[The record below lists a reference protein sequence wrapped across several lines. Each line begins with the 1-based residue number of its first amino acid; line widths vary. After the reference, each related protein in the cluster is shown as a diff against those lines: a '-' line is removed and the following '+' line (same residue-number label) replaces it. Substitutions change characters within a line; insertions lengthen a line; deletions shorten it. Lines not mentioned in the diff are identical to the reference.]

1 MARSNLLQ
9 WVFTEMN
16 DRSFYLLAYDIH
28 SDQRRAKI
36 ARLMES
42 YSGRVQGSV
51 FEGYLTPAE
60 LEKLLR
66 KAKKIMQEK
75 EDSLRIY
82 NLCQSCRNKV
92 RLVGQG
98 EVTQPPS
105 VMIV

>member
-1 MARSNLLQ
+1 MKQRA
-9 WVFTEMN
+9 
-16 DRSFYLLAYDIH
+16 FYLLAYDIR

-36 ARLMES
+36 ARLMEA

-51 FEGYLTPAE
+51 FEGYLTPEE

-66 KAKKIMQEK
+66 KAKKVMQEK

-82 NLCQSCRNKV
+82 CLCQTCRSKV

-98 EVTQPPS
+98 EVTQPPG